1 MDSFGVPADGEYSS
15 ESETECHGKEARV
28 LYSKVEDAKVSYL
41 RGSRGTDLSDVKFSI
56 VTDTL
61 HSN

>member
-28 LYSKVEDAKVSYL
+28 LYSKVEDAKVRYL
-41 RGSRGTDLSDVKFSI
+41 RGVGEQIYQMLNFR
-56 VTDTL
+56 
-61 HSN
+61 